1 MSSMVKNAA
10 AVTSGIDLWIGQ
22 VRNVSVA
29 QYQDFVWEVFKRILR
44 ESPQYSGKAVANW
57 RLGIGAPDETF
68 DDSLG
73 DEEAVEV
80 VEDKSGRFRDAV
92 TATREKGD
100 EKWAR
105 VARDRARKVMLAIR
119 YRDKVFISN
128 NSLGDDGKLYMA
140 ELQDAA
146 YWSQHLRAVN
156 QPYETAKE
164 SIVAVALMMAN
175 RRNNPSLAPRIGG
188 ASWKE
193 P

>member
-1 MSSMVKNAA
+1 MSLVKNPDKI
-10 AVTSGIDLWIGQ
+10 SRGIDLWIGQ

-57 RLGIGAPDETF
+57 RLGIGGPDLSF

-73 DEEAVEV
+73 DEEAVDV
-80 VEDKSGRFRDAV
+80 VEDKNGQHRSTAV
-92 TATREKGD
+92 ATREKGD

-146 YWSQHLRAVN
+146 YWSQHLRVVN

-164 SIVAVALMMAN
+164 SIVAVALQMAN
-175 RRNNPSLAPRIGG
+175 RRNNPSLAPRVGG
-188 ASWKE
+188 SSWKDT
-193 P
+193 